1 VLYQLSYSPKG
12 CDDECSLAAEYALV
26 VHRRALGLLFTALAA
41 GLLGIAAFSA
51 LAGGRA
57 WVLALAAAALGVWMG
72 GLAARALR
80 PSRMRNR

>member
-1 VLYQLSYSPKG
+1 LSYSPKG
-12 CDDECSLAAEYALV
+12 CDVECSLAAEYALV

-41 GLLGIAAFSA
+41 GLLAIAVFSA

-57 WVLALAAAALGVWMG
+57 WVLALTAAALGVWMG

-80 PSRMRNR
+80 PSSMRKR